1 MSLEFLLF
9 AVDDDGIATLTFNRP
24 AKLNA
29 LNAGTL
35 AEFDQ
40 LLAEVR
46 NNPAIRALLLTGA
59 GDRAFVAG
67 ADISEFAAFTPI
79 SAQRQS
85 EKGQALFRQLET
97 LGKPVLAALNGFTLG
112 GGLEMAM
119 ACTVR
124 VAAEHAQLGQP
135 EVKLGIIAG
144 YGGSQ
149 RLPRLVGKGIALE
162 MLLTGEPISAQRAY
176 AIGLVNYVVPAP
188 ELLSFSK
195 QLLRKMLANAPLALA
210 LTIQA
215 VDVGLNGSLAD
226 GLQFEAAAFGLSAA
240 TEDMK
245 EGAAAFL
252 TKRPARFQGK

>member
-9 AVDDDGIATLTFNRP
+9 DIDDHGIATITFNRP

-40 LLAEVR
+40 LLAEAR

-67 ADISEFAAFTPI
+67 ADIAEFAAFTPI
-79 SAQRQS
+79 AAQRQS
-85 EKGQALFRQLET
+85 EKGQALFHQLET

-124 VAAEHAQLGQP
+124 VASENAKLGQP

-162 MLLTGEPISAQRAY
+162 MLLTGEPISADRAHQ
-176 AIGLVNYVVPAP
+176 IGLVNYVVPAP
-188 ELLSFSK
+188 ELLAFSK
-195 QLLRKMLANAPLALA
+195 QLLLKMLANAPVALA

-215 VDVGLNGSLAD
+215 VDTGLNGSLSD

-240 TEDMK
+240 TEDMR
-245 EGAAAFL
+245 EGVAAFL
-252 TKRPARFQGK
+252 AKRPAHFQGK

>member
-1 MSLEFLLF
+1 
-9 AVDDDGIATLTFNRP
+9 
-24 AKLNA
+24 

-40 LLAEVR
+40 LLGEVR
-46 NNPAIRALLLTGA
+46 NNSAIRALLLTGS

-85 EKGQALFRQLET
+85 EKGQTLFRQLET

-124 VAAEHAQLGQP
+124 VAAENAQLGQP

-188 ELLSFSK
+188 ELLSFSR
-195 QLLRKMLANAPLALA
+195 QLLLKMLANAPLALA

-226 GLQFEAAAFGLSAA
+226 GLQFEAATFGLSAA
-240 TEDMK
+240 TQDMQ
-245 EGAAAFL
+245 EGVAAFL
-252 TKRPARFQGK
+252 AKRPAHFQGK